1 MRQKTTPEELGT
13 ICDDTTYP
21 LALFQK
27 TAGLGKHA
35 LSQLRRKGL
44 RIIRTGGRAFV
55 RGRDFSE
62 FLGKLASNEPAT
74 AEDLESETTGAA

>member
-1 MRQKTTPEELGT
+1 MRQKTEPDQLGT

-44 RIIRTGGRAFV
+44 KVIRTGGRAFV

-62 FLGKLASNEPAT
+62 FLGKLASNEHAT
-74 AEDLESETTGAA
+74 SNGPETETTDAA